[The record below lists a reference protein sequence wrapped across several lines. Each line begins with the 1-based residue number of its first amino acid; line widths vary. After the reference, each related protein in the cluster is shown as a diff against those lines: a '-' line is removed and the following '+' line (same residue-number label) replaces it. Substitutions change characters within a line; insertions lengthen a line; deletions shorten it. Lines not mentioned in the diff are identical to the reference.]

1 MLKLQRVSVFV
12 FVTFARV
19 NSCVEVSAEPY
30 EDKALPCAATWKL
43 AHASKIKSRKGCIK
57 KAGCIVF
64 FIVLQPAAAASF
76 FLSPPIWGP
85 F

>member
-19 NSCVEVSAEPY
+19 NSCVEVLAESY

-43 AHASKIKSRKGCIK
+43 AHASKIASL
-57 KAGCIVF
+57 F
-64 FIVLQPAAAASF
+64 YFLLLQPAAAASF
-76 FLSPPIWGP
+76 FLSPPNRGP
-85 F
+85 Y